1 MGIGTVT
8 NGKCRYIVIGGMR
21 QARRAAVRRAAG
33 GGGAAGGGAGAGRW
47 TGAGVYCGAG
57 RVGAR

>member
-8 NGKCRYIVIGGMR
+8 NGKCRYIVTGGC
-21 QARRAAVRRAAG
+21 AGAAGGGGGAAGG

-47 TGAGVYCGAG
+47 TGGV
-57 RVGAR
+57 